1 MESSDARHRWAAG
14 GARTVIRRAM
24 TDRAQRAWQLTVESP
39 SPDLLQVRLAGIW
52 RLKDQLP
59 DVGEIQDALARH
71 GSIKRLTLEADQVT
85 AWDTGLVAFVLKAIR
100 LAENKAIAVDRQ
112 RLPGGVERLITLA
125 TAVPEKKIA
134 VPRADRSW
142 LARVGL
148 ATIAVGDS
156 VGSFMRFVGEATM
169 AGGRLLRGKATF
181 RRADLFEVIEACGP
195 RALPIVTLISFLVGL
210 ILAFMGAVQLRTFG
224 ASVYVADLVAIATV
238 REMGCLMTG
247 IIVAGRTGA
256 AFAAQLGTM
265 RVNDEIDALVTM
277 GITPMEFLVLPRM
290 LALILMMPLL
300 TVYADLLA
308 ILGGGFVGVSM
319 LGLGV
324 VEYYHR
330 TVEALTLANF
340 FLGVFKGSVFGV
352 LVALS
357 GCLRGMQSGRSAAA
371 VGQAATSAVVTAIVL
386 IVVAEGIFAV
396 VLNAL
401 KL

>member
-1 MESSDARHRWAAG
+1 MLDAA
-14 GARTVIRRAM
+14 
-24 TDRAQRAWQLTVESP
+24 
-39 SPDLLQVRLAGIW
+39 
-52 RLKDQLP
+52 
-59 DVGEIQDALARH
+59 
-71 GSIKRLTLEADQVT
+71 QVT
-85 AWDTGLVAFVLKAIR
+85 AWDTGLVAFVLKVVR
-100 LAENKAIAVDRQ
+100 LCESKNIALDRQ
-112 RLPGGVERLITLA
+112 TLPAGVQRLIGLA
-125 TAVPEKKIA
+125 TAVPEKKIDA
-134 VPRADRSW
+134 APAAHSW

-148 ATIAVGDS
+148 ASIAAWDS
-156 VGSFMRFVGEATM
+156 VRSFMRFLGEATL
-169 AGGRLLRGKATF
+169 AGGRLLRGKASF
-181 RRADLFEVIEACGP
+181 RWVDLFEVIETCGP

-210 ILAFMGAVQLRTFG
+210 ILAFMGAVQLRAFG

-277 GITPMEFLVLPRM
+277 GIPPMEFLVLPRM

-324 VEYYHR
+324 VEYFNR
-330 TVEALTLANF
+330 TTEALTLTNF